1 MAEKSK
7 ILVIGATGYIGKF
20 LAETAANL
28 GHQTFALVR
37 ESAVSDPVK
46 GKLIESFKSSGV
58 TIIYGD
64 IHDHENLVKGVK
76 QVDVVISAVG
86 FHHVLDQFKI
96 LDAIEEAG
104 NVKRFIPSEF
114 GADVD
119 RTHAVEPAKTTLAE
133 KVNVRRAIEAH
144 GIPYTY
150 ITTGCFAGYF
160 LPTLAQL
167 GGTAPPREKVII
179 LGDGTPKA
187 VFTYEQDIA
196 TYTIKTVDDPRT
208 VNKTLYIMPPH
219 NIHSMKDLVGLWEKK
234 IDKVLEKIH
243 VPEGQVLK
251 QIEEAPVPQN
261 RLMLSIFHSIFIKGD
276 QTNFE
281 REPSL
286 GLEASQLYPHV
297 KYTTVDEYLHQ
308 FV

>member
-20 LAETAANL
+20 LVEAAAEQ

-46 GKLIESFKSSGV
+46 GNLIESFKASGV
-58 TIIYGD
+58 TVIYGD
-64 IHDHENLVKGVK
+64 LHDHDSLVKAVK
-76 QVDVVISAVG
+76 QVDVVISAVT
-86 FHHVLDQFKI
+86 FQQILDQSKI
-96 LDAIEEAG
+96 LDAIKEAG

-114 GADVD
+114 GNDVD
-119 RTHAVEPAKTTLAE
+119 RTHAVEPVKTNFAE
-133 KVNVRRAIEAH
+133 KANIRRAIEAH
-144 GIPYTY
+144 GIPFTY
-150 ITTGCFAGYF
+150 IITNCFAGYI
-160 LPTLAQL
+160 LPTLAQP
-167 GGTAPPREKVII
+167 GGTAPPRETVII

-187 VFTYEQDIA
+187 VYNCEQDIA

-208 VNKTLYIMPPH
+208 VNKILYIMPPQ
-219 NIHSMKDLVGLWEKK
+219 NIHSFNDLVAIWEKK

-243 VPEGQVLK
+243 IPEEHVLK
-251 QIEEAPVPQN
+251 QIEEAPIPQN
-261 RLMLSIFHSIFIKGD
+261 LMLSIFHSVFIKGD

-281 REPSL
+281 IEASF
-286 GLEASQLYPHV
+286 GHEASQLYPDV
-297 KYTTVDEYLHQ
+297 KYTTVDEYLNQ